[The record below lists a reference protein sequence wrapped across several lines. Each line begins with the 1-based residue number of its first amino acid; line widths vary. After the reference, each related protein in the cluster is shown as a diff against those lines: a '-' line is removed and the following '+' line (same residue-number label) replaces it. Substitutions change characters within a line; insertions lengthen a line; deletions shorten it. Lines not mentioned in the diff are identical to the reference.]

1 MDEYI
6 KDGRIVI
13 HLNKNDEEVQ
23 DLIINSH
30 YLVLPSFVEGF
41 GLSLIEAISLV
52 TPIIATDNTS
62 LTDIS
67 KIASVGFL
75 CNDVYQI
82 ADLITSNDL
91 SNFESYVGMLDN
103 CL

>member
-6 KDGRIVI
+6 KDGRII
-13 HLNKNDEEVQ
+13 THLNKNDAEVQ

-30 YLVLPSFVEGF
+30 YLILPSFVEGF

-67 KIASVGFL
+67 KLQMLVFYVRIFARL
-75 CNDVYQI
+75 QI
-82 ADLITSNDL
+82 
-91 SNFESYVGMLDN
+91 
-103 CL
+103 